1 MAPESLPHLQSQ
13 RGAVDIPKV
22 ALWGLGLQDLL
33 LHSLEGQVDPVSLL
47 GVEVGQLQTG
57 EGHACHGH
65 GVCRGQSDV
74 FAFSYTA

>member
-13 RGAVDIPKV
+13 RGAVDIPEV

-47 GVEVGQLQTG
+47 GVSILLSKYCSQGLAKVEVTSASLTIALGCG
-57 EGHACHGH
+57 NC
-65 GVCRGQSDV
+65 
-74 FAFSYTA
+74 